1 VKQTCFWC
9 ARMVKVFKLDFS
21 ASSILW
27 RVCLVTL
34 TILGNAIATVDPHR
48 QCALEDLVLATVSP
62 PRHDW
67 LEVDVTT
74 TSTTTAEARGFLA
87 SCLDGVCHAARLCV
101 NGVCN
106 ESKFLAS
113 SAVNA
118 ISTLFDLPIEQQI
131 ELTTKGLI
139 VINGVKLVVTCSNP
153 TFGALLLTASELTAS
168 DQRLIVD
175 GYHKIEKFLRGSS
188 LRSVST
194 EIVLK
199 PRIL

>member
-1 VKQTCFWC
+1 MRSFL
-9 ARMVKVFKLDFS
+9 FIGL
-21 ASSILW
+21 L
-27 RVCLVTL
+27 
-34 TILGNAIATVDPHR
+34 LGNALATVEPHR
-48 QCALEDLVLATVSP
+48 EWALEDLVLATVSP

-87 SCLDGVCHAARLCV
+87 SCLDGVCHAARVCV
-101 NGVCN
+101 DGVCN
-106 ESKFLAS
+106 KTKSVAS
-113 SAVNA
+113 SAVDA
-118 ISTLFDLPIEQQI
+118 ISTFFDLPIEQQI

-153 TFGALLLTASELTAS
+153 TMGALLLTVSVLAAS
-168 DQRLIVD
+168 DQLLTVE

-194 EIVLK
+194 QIVLK
-199 PRIL
+199 PHIL